1 MHYIEFPNLGI
12 HIDLNPELFSI
23 GSLSVHWYG
32 IITALAFLV
41 VVGGI
46 IKNTSKFDLIQDDLI
61 DMVLITVPAGILGA
75 RLFYVFMNWGYYSAN
90 LNEIYK
96 IWKGGLAI
104 YGGIILGI
112 ITIYLFCRNKKI
124 NTLHLL
130 DYIVVYLVL
139 GQVVGRWG
147 NFVNQELFGP
157 NTTLPWGMTGDIIK
171 NTIIIEGFEGVNPEL
186 PVHPLFLYE
195 SLWNLVAFFILLWF
209 RKRKKLNGEVFS
221 LYMISYGG
229 ARFVIDS
236 FRFDLRVGDININ
249 RLIGAIFIIGFTAV
263 FISRRIRLKKQSLE
277 EPVSQPSQ
285 YRNIIDEMDA
295 NQVPEGVVGSRDNGI
310 KDISADRETIS
321 QTESINEESI
331 AEVIEAE
338 KAEVIE
344 AEKAKIIEAET
355 AEVIETEKAEVIEAE
370 TAEVIEAETS
380 EVIEAETTEE
390 VEADKAVE
398 AGEAIENEEK

>member
-23 GSLSVHWYG
+23 GSLQVHWYG

-41 VVGGI
+41 VVVGI
-46 IKNTSKFDLIQDDLI
+46 IKSAPKFDLDQDNLI

-75 RLFYVFMNWGYYSAN
+75 RLFYVFINWGYYSAN
-90 LNEIYK
+90 LSEIYK

-112 ITIYLFCRNKKI
+112 ITIYLFCRYKKI

-130 DYIVVYLVL
+130 DHISVYLLL

-157 NTTLPWGMTGDIIK
+157 NTNLPWGMTGDIIK

-195 SLWNLVAFFILLWF
+195 SLWNLAAFFILLWF

-236 FRFDLRVGDININ
+236 LRFDLRVGDVNIN
-249 RLIGAIFIIGFTAV
+249 RLIGVIFIIGFTAT
-263 FISRRIRLKKQSLE
+263 FILRRLQLKKQSLE
-277 EPVSQPSQ
+277 EPASEPSQ
-285 YRNIIDEMDA
+285 YRNILDELNVEQESMNVVDSG
-295 NQVPEGVVGSRDNGI
+295 EGDDI
-310 KDISADRETIS
+310 KATSGEQEAIN
-321 QTESINEESI
+321 QTESINEESKE
-331 AEVIEAE
+331 EVIEEE
-338 KAEVIE
+338 KADIIQEENVEVSDVKEINTE
-344 AEKAKIIEAET
+344 IVEEAET
-355 AEVIETEKAEVIEAE
+355 EKSEEAE
-370 TAEVIEAETS
+370 AEAN
-380 EVIEAETTEE
+380 
-390 VEADKAVE
+390 
-398 AGEAIENEEK
+398 EAIENEEK

>member
-23 GSLSVHWYG
+23 GSLQVHWYG

-41 VVGGI
+41 VVVGI
-46 IKNTSKFDLIQDDLI
+46 IKSAPKFDLDQDNLI

-75 RLFYVFMNWGYYSAN
+75 RLFYVFINWGYYSAN
-90 LNEIYK
+90 LSEIYK

-112 ITIYLFCRNKKI
+112 ITIYLFCRYKKI

-130 DYIVVYLVL
+130 DHIAVYLLL

-157 NTTLPWGMTGDIIK
+157 NTNLPWGMTGDIIK

-195 SLWNLVAFFILLWF
+195 SLWNLAAFFILLWF
-209 RKRKKLNGEVFS
+209 RKRKKLNGEVFF

-236 FRFDLRVGDININ
+236 LRFDLRVGDVNIN
-249 RLIGAIFIIGFTAV
+249 RLIGVIFIIGFTAT
-263 FISRRIRLKKQSLE
+263 FILRRLQLKKQSLE
-277 EPVSQPSQ
+277 EPASEPSQ
-285 YRNIIDEMDA
+285 YRNILDELDEEQESKNA
-295 NQVPEGVVGSRDNGI
+295 VDLGVGDDI
-310 KDISADRETIS
+310 KATSGEQEAIN
-321 QTESINEESI
+321 QTESINEESKE
-331 AEVIEAE
+331 EVIEEE
-338 KAEVIE
+338 KADIIQEENVEVSDVKEINTE
-344 AEKAKIIEAET
+344 IVEEAET
-355 AEVIETEKAEVIEAE
+355 EKSEEAE
-370 TAEVIEAETS
+370 AEAN
-380 EVIEAETTEE
+380 
-390 VEADKAVE
+390 
-398 AGEAIENEEK
+398 EAIENEEK

>member
-23 GSLSVHWYG
+23 GSLQVHWYG

-41 VVGGI
+41 VVVGI
-46 IKNTSKFDLIQDDLI
+46 IKSAPKFDLDQDNLI
-61 DMVLITVPAGILGA
+61 DLVLITVPAGVLGA
-75 RLFYVFMNWGYYSAN
+75 RLFYVFLNWGYYSAN
-90 LNEIYK
+90 LSEIYK

-112 ITIYLFCRNKKI
+112 ITIYLFCRYKKI

-130 DYIVVYLVL
+130 DHMAVYLLL

-147 NFVNQELFGP
+147 NFINQELFGP
-157 NTTLPWGMTGDIIK
+157 NTNLPWGMTGDIIK

-195 SLWNLVAFFILLWF
+195 SLWNLAAFFILLWF

-236 FRFDLRVGDININ
+236 LRFDFRVGDVNIN
-249 RLIGAIFIIGFTAV
+249 RLIGVIFVIGFTAI
-263 FISRRIRLKKQSLE
+263 FILRRLQLKKQALE
-277 EPVSQPSQ
+277 ESASEPSQ
-285 YRNIIDEMDA
+285 YRNILDELDEEQELG
-295 NQVPEGVVGSRDNGI
+295 NVVDSGQGDDI
-310 KDISADRETIS
+310 KATSGGQEEIN
-321 QTESINEESI
+321 QTESINEDRKSEEIEEEETEEEKTFIIQEENIEVSDVKENNTGV
-331 AEVIEAE
+331 AE
-338 KAEVIE
+338 
-344 AEKAKIIEAET
+344 EAET
-355 AEVIETEKAEVIEAE
+355 EK
-370 TAEVIEAETS
+370 S
-380 EVIEAETTEE
+380 E
-390 VEADKAVE
+390 
-398 AGEAIENEEK
+398 

>member
-23 GSLSVHWYG
+23 GSLQVHWYG

-41 VVGGI
+41 VVVGI
-46 IKNTSKFDLIQDDLI
+46 IKSAPKFDLDQDNLI

-75 RLFYVFMNWGYYSAN
+75 RLFYVFINWGYYSAN
-90 LNEIYK
+90 LSEIYK

-112 ITIYLFCRNKKI
+112 ITIYLFCRYKKI

-130 DYIVVYLVL
+130 DHIAVYLLL

-157 NTTLPWGMTGDIIK
+157 NTNLPWGMTGDIIK

-195 SLWNLVAFFILLWF
+195 SLWNLAAFFILLWF
-209 RKRKKLNGEVFS
+209 RKRKKLNGEVFF

-236 FRFDLRVGDININ
+236 LRFDLRVGDVNIN
-249 RLIGAIFIIGFTAV
+249 RLIGVIFIIGFTAT
-263 FISRRIRLKKQSLE
+263 FILRRLQLKKQSLE
-277 EPVSQPSQ
+277 EPASKPSQ
-285 YRNIIDEMDA
+285 YRNILDELDEEQESKNA
-295 NQVPEGVVGSRDNGI
+295 VDLGVGDDI
-310 KDISADRETIS
+310 KATSGEQEAIN
-321 QTESINEESI
+321 QTESINEESKE
-331 AEVIEAE
+331 EVIEEE
-338 KAEVIE
+338 KADIIQEENVEVSDVKEINTE
-344 AEKAKIIEAET
+344 IVEEAET
-355 AEVIETEKAEVIEAE
+355 EK
-370 TAEVIEAETS
+370 S
-380 EVIEAETTEE
+380 EDNT
-390 VEADKAVE
+390 
-398 AGEAIENEEK
+398 